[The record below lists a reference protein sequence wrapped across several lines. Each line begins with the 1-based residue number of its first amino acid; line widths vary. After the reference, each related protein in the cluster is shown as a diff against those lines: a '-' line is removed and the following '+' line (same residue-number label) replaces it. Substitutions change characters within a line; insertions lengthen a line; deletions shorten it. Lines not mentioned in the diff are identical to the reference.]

1 VSIVNSI
8 GSLTT
13 PPRGRRR
20 RRRSRRRRSKS
31 QRVHFTLIGGQLFS
45 VSFCF
50 QFVIDLLL
58 SFLLLLLLLLL
69 ILLILLLLLLLLYF
83 VSLFPGNP
91 KYVGGSLAKEPEEVE
106 RFSISHFGFGLVWF
120 SFFLWVFFCSQVEMI
135 IYNNHQGRWNRFGT
149 KKKKKAIVKFIGRV
163 LHLNPSNWNGNWKQ
177 NGFLW
182 CTFLLRSL
190 TLLTSLMYPIAV
202 IACFLMNLTYVT
214 GQSIHCT
221 MNY

>member
-1 VSIVNSI
+1 MSIVNSI

-149 KKKKKAIVKFIGRV
+149 KKKRRRLWNLLDVFCTWTQVIGMEIENRTV
-163 LHLNPSNWNGNWKQ
+163 FYDAP
-177 NGFLW
+177 F
-182 CTFLLRSL
+182 CYVPLRCL
-190 TLLTSLMYPIAV
+190 RRLCTLLL
-202 IACFLMNLTYVT
+202 L
-214 GQSIHCT
+214 
-221 MNY
+221 